1 MSLVYPIEN
10 HYDSNSDSDMIDDD
24 IIFISSSSSTKEV
37 IPLAVEVAVEVGV
50 ESEPIPEFK
59 IVIETPK
66 KRVHKKKALLD
77 FSPNKRRR
85 QSKPKEVPIISV
97 VGQVAPTVAPIQ
109 KNNFAKHIK
118 KNSISSSSISSSRS
132 SMVGGTT
139 RILVEP
145 KKYTVPKIAPA
156 VSYKKTIL
164 QKFNSDISRVNQL
177 VSNRKNIAITNLSS
191 NEELLVY
198 KKTLLTK
205 YYIRYHKIN
214 FAILC
219 KTQKLEYLKQ
229 QLSIYKN
236 GSGAGT
242 GSGTDSGN
250 CAPQHKVGERISIS
264 DTLNM
269 LKRVDN
275 GALTHELLTYAINMH
290 NAECTKLRSL
300 TQSHSDIWKMIT
312 VLNTQIREL
321 KSELK
326 IL

>member
-37 IPLAVEVAVEVGV
+37 IPLAVAVEVGV

-66 KRVHKKKALLD
+66 KRVHKKKTPLD

-85 QSKPKEVPIISV
+85 QSKSKEVPIISV
-97 VGQVAPTVAPIQ
+97 VDPVAPTVAPIQ
-109 KNNFAKHIK
+109 KNDFARHIK
-118 KNSISSSSISSSRS
+118 KNSISS

-139 RILVEP
+139 RILVKP

-177 VSNRKNIAITNLSS
+177 VSNRKDIPITNLSP
-191 NEELLVY
+191 NEKLLVY

-214 FAILC
+214 FAILLE
-219 KTQKLEYLKQ
+219 TQKLEYLKQ
-229 QLSIYKN
+229 QLFIYKY
-236 GSGAGT
+236 GT
-242 GSGTDSGN
+242 GECGN
-250 CAPQHKVGERISIS
+250 DGNDCSRAPQNKAGERISIP

-275 GALTHELLTYAINMH
+275 GALTHELLIYAINMH
-290 NAECTKLRSL
+290 NAESTKLRSF
-300 TQSHSDIWKMIT
+300 SHSHGDICKMIS

-321 KSELK
+321 KSELN